1 MASPV
6 ARTTED
12 HAAIE
17 SVFLDPSVL
26 SNPFGQKLARRLRKQ
41 AVQECDC
48 RSRSY
53 RDLTLAAEP
62 QGIGAVVRQQWT
74 EMASL
79 KAVTESLWLAVESIE
94 SPGNLGMIL
103 RTSEA
108 SGVAGFSSL
117 VRNAAL
123 RSRCCEGEYG
133 LAVLTDDDPVPV
145 LGERGMMGNLLIE
158 AEACEPPPRQMHA
171 QLFHQFALAGDAVQ
185 IANQQHAQQEFR
197 INRGPT
203 GPDHGR
209 YRKDEATTD
218 EWP

>member
-12 HAAIE
+12 HATIE
-17 SVFLDPSVL
+17 SVILDPSVR
-26 SNPFGQKLARRLRKQ
+26 SNPFGQELARRLRKQ
-41 AVQECDC
+41 GVPGVRLSHQL
-48 RSRSY
+48 Y

-62 QGIGAVVRQQWT
+62 QGIGAVVRQQWI

-79 KAVTESLWLAVESIE
+79 KAVAESLWLAVESIE

-133 LAVLTDDDPVPV
+133 VTVLTENDPLFCGVHG
-145 LGERGMMGNLLIE
+145 LGEGQRSENSGLITSR
-158 AEACEPPPRQMHA
+158 A
-171 QLFHQFALAGDAVQ
+171 AGL
-185 IANQQHAQQEFR
+185 
-197 INRGPT
+197 
-203 GPDHGR
+203 
-209 YRKDEATTD
+209 
-218 EWP
+218 